1 VTVIDLMAIVTAAR
15 RVATD
20 LRAKDWP
27 ALVIDGAA
35 FLQLIAAGAGEL
47 FPRSDAPAPTS
58 VAAHMMTTVSLEPAT
73 LAARIDQA
81 CDRHEGGTAKAGA
94 DGAFLRNLITQL
106 LPLILQALTH
116 LPA

>member
-1 VTVIDLMAIVTAAR
+1 VIDLMAVVTAAR
-15 RVATD
+15 KVAAD

-27 ALVIDGAA
+27 ALVADGAA

-47 FPRSDAPAPTS
+47 FPRSDGPAPAS
-58 VAAHMMTTVSLEPAT
+58 VAAHMATTVSLEPAT

-81 CDRHEGGTAKAGA
+81 CDRHEGTSAKAGA
-94 DGAFLRNLITQL
+94 DGAFFRNLIAQL